1 MFCGWPCFLPLR
13 TWPNRI
19 GKGHHKMGAGHGRAQ
34 SLDLGV
40 AEIGKLETNYWQSY
54 TLWIR
59 QWVSH
64 PSILVFPSI
73 FRYHIVLKPN
83 YIVDFLVII
92 SGECLDSHAIQTIRF
107 FATPTAEKCETRM
120 LVRWWF
126 CYSIIIPLNPQYI
139 PKKTISIR
147 NSYIH
152 IWIIW
157 LVGTMVR

>member
-1 MFCGWPCFLPLR
+1 MTKSYRQGTPQNGGRAWQGPICRFGCGW
-13 TWPNRI
+13 
-19 GKGHHKMGAGHGRAQ
+19 
-34 SLDLGV
+34 
-40 AEIGKLETNYWQSY
+40 KLETNYWQSY

-73 FRYHIVLKPN
+73 FRYHIVPKPN

-139 PKKTISIR
+139 PKK
-147 NSYIH
+147 NYIH
-152 IWIIW
+152 QEFLYPYLNFNVNPPYSSGIPINKYIYI
-157 LVGTMVR
+157 